1 MKRFHTASIILGLV
15 LLTYLIWHIGPGEL
29 FDEFKTIGWGLAP
42 LVLIEGVAHILHAVG
57 WRRCLTGPHRALPF
71 FRIFRISMS
80 GVSINYLTPT
90 ATLGGEVTKGALLSS
105 DHKSAGAVTG
115 VAIGKLAYS
124 LAQLVFVSLGSI
136 VTLWKVELPAGV
148 WTPMLISSALLT
160 AGLFSFM
167 LVQKYGKLG
176 ALIRWLVSHRI
187 GGKLLE
193 NAASHITETDNELK
207 LFYRSRPWDLPIAI
221 AWHISGMACG
231 IVQSWYFL
239 FLLSDNPSFLVA
251 ASIWFLGGWFDL
263 LTFAIPMNIGVQE
276 ATRVLAFNAIGY
288 GSVMGLAYGMT
299 LRIEQIFWAGLGLF
313 CYATLMSERRNRR
326 DPAMDAQ
333 IKEGYRT

>member
-15 LLTYLIWHIGPGEL
+15 FLTYLVWHIGPSEL
-29 FDEFKTIGWGLAP
+29 LSEFKTIGWGLAP
-42 LVLIEGVAHILHAVG
+42 LVLIEGVAHILHAIG
-57 WRRCLTGPHRALPF
+57 WRRCLTGAHRDLSF
-71 FRIFRISMS
+71 FRIFRIRMS

-90 ATLGGEVTKGALLSS
+90 ATLGGEVTKGTLLSL
-105 DHKSAGAVTG
+105 DHKSARAIMGVT
-115 VAIGKLAYS
+115 IGKLAYS

-148 WTPMLISSALLT
+148 WPTMLLGSALLA
-160 AGLFSFM
+160 AGIFSFM

-193 NAASHITETDNELK
+193 NVASHITETDNELK
-207 LFYRSRPWDLPIAI
+207 LFYSRRPRDLPIAI
-221 AWHISGMACG
+221 AWHILGMACG

-239 FLLSDNPSFLVA
+239 FLLSDNPSFLLA

-288 GSVMGLAYGMT
+288 GSVMGLAYGIT
-299 LRIEQIFWAGLGLF
+299 LRIEQLFWAGLGLS
-313 CYATLMSERRNRR
+313 CYASLMSERRNT
-326 DPAMDAQ
+326 AMDTE
-333 IKEGYRT
+333 IKEGSRT